1 LPKGKVFFLGES
13 RLEVA
18 FGSLEPVQWL
28 TLAVFA
34 AAIVAVVTNVVDGT
48 LAALLGVAA
57 MIWLGVMSEDDA
69 FGYVDWNVM
78 AILVAIWLIAGYFG
92 RSGVPSWLSVQ
103 ALRLSGGRPG
113 LLVMILTF
121 LAGVISMFVDNVV
134 TILMMAPVA
143 LPLARALG
151 IPAMPMILMIGF
163 GANFMGTALIIG
175 DLPPQMLHSVA
186 GAEFFDFIWQ
196 SGRPS
201 SFPILMTTFLAT
213 LGAMY
218 AYGFRGRKRVTDLGQ
233 LGVDARIANPLFA
246 AVVVAW
252 FIGTVVAMS
261 LREYLGVKL
270 GFIAMTGA
278 LSLVLVLA
286 LLGDRVKA
294 ASFEEMIQELDW
306 RAIFFYI
313 ALFALV
319 GGLEKSHLLDLL
331 AQRMIPLFR
340 ENYAL
345 GATVL
350 YWVTVPIVG
359 LVEHDAYILTFLYAI
374 RDLGQAGVEPW
385 PLYWMLLWSGTL
397 GSNLTVAGAPA
408 LYVAL
413 SLAEKA
419 EKRKVSLRE
428 FLAWSIPFTI
438 VCSLVCYLLGML
450 IWVLPH
456 V

>member
-1 LPKGKVFFLGES
+1 MEPMAW
-13 RLEVA
+13 VA
-18 FGSLEPVQWL
+18 
-28 TLAVFA
+28 LAVFVITI
-34 AAIVAVVTNVVDGT
+34 IVVISNVIDST
-48 LAALLGVAA
+48 LAALIGVAV
-57 MIWLGVMSEDDA
+57 MVWIGVMTEVDA
-69 FGYVDWNVM
+69 FNYVDWNVM

-92 RSGVPSWLSVQ
+92 KSGVPSWLSVQ
-103 ALRLSGGRPG
+103 ALKLSRGHPG

-143 LPLARALG
+143 LPLARAMKL
-151 IPAMPMILMIGF
+151 PAAPVILMIGF

-196 SGRPS
+196 HGRPS
-201 SFPILMTTFLAT
+201 SFPILMVTFLVT

-218 AYGFRGRKRVTDLGQ
+218 AYGFRGRARVANIDALGI
-233 LGVDARIANPLFA
+233 DARIPNRLFA
-246 AVVVAW
+246 GVVVGW
-252 FIGTVVAMS
+252 FFATVIAMS
-261 LREYLGVKL
+261 MRELLGVKL

-286 LLGDRVKA
+286 LLGERVKA
-294 ASFEEMIQELDW
+294 PSFEEMIQELDW

-319 GGLEKSHLLDLL
+319 GGLEKTHILDKL
-331 AQRMIPLFR
+331 AEAMKPMFAQS
-340 ENYAL
+340 YAL

-350 YWVTVPIVG
+350 YWVTIPIVG
-359 LVEHDAYILTFLYAI
+359 LVEHDAYILTFLYTI
-374 RDLGQAGVEPW
+374 RDLGQAGIEPW

-413 SLAEKA
+413 SLAEK
-419 EKRKVSLRE
+419 EEGRKVSLRE
-428 FLAWSIPFTI
+428 FLAWSVPFTLI
-438 VCSLVCYLLGML
+438 CSFVCYVLGML
-450 IWVLPH
+450 IWVLPYAR
-456 V
+456 